1 MEKFKCD
8 CSGINNHRE
17 IYLTTIKQSDIFQLL
32 LNKEVNKCIIKNILR
47 FCSINDDVTLFTKII
62 NKFNI
67 HFLKLFDK
75 KKLIELLI
83 REGSIDCLNQYDCS
97 SMKIDISYLLNVCL
111 QSFNC
116 VRIQQKIIDYLC
128 YNGANLDYRNH
139 DGNNIF
145 FNSIIHGNVHLTK
158 YLLEKDC
165 DPHSH
170 NYKTGE
176 TSLIRAIKSN
186 NFEIFLLLL
195 SLNVDVDKSDFYGN
209 NISNHIMFQM
219 LVSNYF
225 DEDKLKIVNYMY
237 DHKMLIR
244 KKNRYDKDYHDIII
258 DSLKENYEPLFPDRV
273 KSILGV
279 VKIEFSDLSVGDLL
293 GDERTIYIDKNYSS
307 VNYQKCN
314 NNKLWF
320 YDVDDVQNNRIT
332 KIFHENIFKDILENK
347 IEYHPFSKKPWPGF
361 YGEELKK
368 MLFRLHLRTYSIS
381 HIEYP
386 IYIGIR
392 GGKYILYNNK
402 KKYIKL

>member
-17 IYLTTIKQSDIFQLL
+17 IYMTIIKQNDIFHLL
-32 LNKEVNKCIIKNILR
+32 GNKEVNKCIVKNILR
-47 FCSINDDVTLFTKII
+47 FCSINDDGNLFAKII

-67 HFLKLFDK
+67 HSLKSFDK

-83 REGSIDCLNQYDCS
+83 REGTINCLNQYDCS
-97 SMKIDISYLLNVCL
+97 SMKIDISYLSNTCL
-111 QSFNC
+111 QTFYC
-116 VRIQQKIIDYLC
+116 VEKKKKIIDYLC
-128 YNGANLDYRNH
+128 YNGANLDYRDH

-176 TSLIRAIKSN
+176 TSLMRAIKSN
-186 NFEIFLLLL
+186 NFEIFILLL
-195 SLNVDVDKSDFYGN
+195 SLNVDVEKSDFYGN

-219 LVSNYF
+219 LVENYF
-225 DEDKLKIVNYMY
+225 DDDKLKIVNYMH

-258 DSLKENYEPLFPDRV
+258 DTLKKKIEPLFPDRI
-273 KSILGV
+273 KLILGV
-279 VKIEFSDLSVGDLL
+279 VKIEFSDLSIGDCFIN
-293 GDERTIYIDKNYSS
+293 EKTEYIDENYSS
-307 VNYQKCN
+307 VDYQKCN

-320 YDVDDVQNNRIT
+320 FDIDDVQNNRIT
-332 KIFHENIFKDILENK
+332 KIFHEAIFKDILENK
-347 IEYHPFSKKPWPGF
+347 IEYHPFSKKQWPGF

-368 MLFRLHLRTYSIS
+368 MFFRLCLHTYSIS
-381 HIEYP
+381 HIVYP
-386 IYIGIR
+386 VYTGIR
-392 GGKYILYNNK
+392 GGKYIIYNDK